1 VHAAFGKDTIRII
14 SPDSLEYHVLDDD
27 SDPAVIY
34 VDSNDSDDATSE
46 EEVEASVEAVQC
58 LYLVFQPPHLCLER
72 LEENI
77 GEKCH
82 RTINKLPV
90 YTGSLQTTLWR
101 KNTTRKDA
109 AKGCTTLDAFIV
121 RKVCTYP
128 ANGGSVSHFRQK
140 RQRSPS
146 PIDSDI
152 EEVMAPVV
160 CLEARAAAVWDDT
173 LPASANN
180 PTAPR
185 LEEAL
190 AQSKVDLAVPH
201 WIKDTEVVLAR
212 SAANLPACNPDA
224 STNDTYEGLA

>member
-1 VHAAFGKDTIRII
+1 LR
-14 SPDSLEYHVLDDD
+14 
-27 SDPAVIY
+27 
-34 VDSNDSDDATSE
+34 
-46 EEVEASVEAVQC
+46 
-58 LYLVFQPPHLCLER
+58 LER

-77 GEKCH
+77 GEKRC

-90 YTGSLQTTLWR
+90 YTGSSRTTLWR
-101 KNTTRKDA
+101 KNATRKDA

-152 EEVMAPVV
+152 EEVTAPVV
-160 CLEARAAAVWDDT
+160 CLEARAAAVRDDT

-180 PTAPR
+180 PTALQP
-185 LEEAL
+185 EEAL

-201 WIKDTEVVLAR
+201 WIKDTEVVLVQ

-224 STNDTYEGLA
+224 STNDTYEGLARSAVNLAMAHQNNSIDIAIDQLVDQLAVFCLDKVEQNTRDGDDDDMDISVEQLEEEYRVMMISG